1 MKGYKST
8 SDFHVLLQFR
18 YWFMQIQVNGEN
30 RTFESVE
37 TVQDLLDELR
47 LEGRIAVEVNRSII
61 PRSQFQTFR
70 ISQGDSIEIVR
81 AIGGG

>member
-1 MKGYKST
+1 
-8 SDFHVLLQFR
+8 
-18 YWFMQIQVNGEN
+18 MQIQVNGEN

-47 LEGRIAVEVNRSII
+47 FEGRIAVEVNRNII